1 MAHFKTDLRDI
12 YFNLFEVL
20 KVQKSAELGETDM
33 KEIISE
39 YNKFIGNEVFP
50 HRQTGDHEGVK
61 LKDGKVTVPASF
73 HAPQKKFYENGWY
86 ALGYPEEIGGMPAP
100 NSVTFAC
107 QSISNSANVS
117 WAMYYGLT
125 RGAMDV
131 LLAVGSEEQKN
142 LYVPKMMSGEWG
154 GTMCLTEPGAGS
166 DVGAAA
172 TTATPN
178 GDGTYKIKGVKIF
191 ISSGDNDLYQNIIH
205 LVLARTPGAPQGTKG
220 LSLFIVPKFKVS
232 PDGKMLDANDV
243 RCTKIEEKM
252 GIHGQA
258 TCEMTFGTNGNCH
271 GYLIG
276 KELEG
281 IQNMFIMMN
290 HARLL
295 CGLQG
300 EAQANL
306 AYQMTEQYVKERSQF
321 GKEIVHHP
329 DVKRMMLKMRAITR
343 GMRSLVLYTGDLF
356 DQLHH
361 GHTEVENEIAFLTP
375 ICKSFCSDEG
385 FQVAV
390 DAIQIHGGY
399 GFCSEYGIEQFA
411 RDTKIATI
419 YEGTNGIQAIDFT
432 MRKVLKDN
440 AKTLMHVG
448 AKIQKALASS
458 EASEYRAECEF
469 MGKNLQKTQEILA
482 LFAEMMK
489 KNNADAVLAHATAF
503 QNFVGNLIVAWRLLE
518 GAMEAKRNMGA
529 ADQQDKDYY
538 QSKIVDFK
546 IFVQHYL
553 TRNSS
558 IAQQILNFNNELSQ
572 LNL

>member
-1 MAHFKTDLRDI
+1 MAQFRTDLRDV

-20 KVQKSAELGETDM
+20 KIQDHADLGESDM
-33 KEIISE
+33 KEIIAE

-50 HRQTGDHEGVK
+50 TRIIGDEEGVT
-61 LKDGKVTVPASF
+61 LKDGKVTTPACF
-73 HAPQKKFYENGWY
+73 KEPHKKFYENGWY
-86 ALGYPEEIGGMPAP
+86 ALGYPEEVGGMPAP
-100 NSVTFAC
+100 HAVSFAC
-107 QSISNSANVS
+107 QSISNSANVAWS
-117 WAMYYGLT
+117 MYYGLT
-125 RGAMDV
+125 KGAMDV
-131 LLAVGSEEQKN
+131 ILAVGSPEQKS
-142 LYVPKMMSGEWG
+142 LYVPKMMTGEWG

-166 DVGAAA
+166 DVGAAV

-191 ISSGDNDLYQNIIH
+191 ISSGDNDLYENIIH
-205 LVLARTPGAPQGTKG
+205 LVLARTPGAPQGSKG
-220 LSLFIVPKFKVS
+220 LSLFIVPKTRTKA
-232 PDGKMLDANDV
+232 DGTSLGANDV

-252 GIHGQA
+252 GIHAQA
-258 TCEMTFGTNGNCH
+258 TCELTFGANGDCQ

-295 CGLQG
+295 CGIQG
-300 EAQANL
+300 EAQSNL
-306 AYQMTEQYVKERSQF
+306 ALQLTEQYVKERVQF

-329 DVKRMMLKMRAITR
+329 DVKRMMLKMRAMSR
-343 GMRSLVLYTGDLF
+343 GLRSLVLYTGDLF

-361 GHTEVENEIAFLTP
+361 GKVEAENEIALLTP

-390 DAIQIHGGY
+390 DAIQVHGGY

-411 RDTKIATI
+411 RDAKIATI

-440 AKTLMHVG
+440 AKTLLGVG
-448 AKIQKALASS
+448 AKIQKALAQP
-458 EASEYRAECEF
+458 EASEFKAECEF
-469 MGKNLQKTQEILA
+469 LAKNLQKTQEILTK
-482 LFAEMMK
+482 FSDYMK
-489 KNNADAVLAHATAF
+489 KNDADGVLQHAMGF
-503 QNFVGNLIVAWRLLE
+503 LNFAGNLIVSWRLLE
-518 GAMEAKRNMGA
+518 SAIEAKKKMSVA
-529 ADQQDKDYY
+529 TAEDKEYY
-538 QSKIVDFK
+538 QSKVVDFRV
-546 IFVQHYL
+546 FVQHYL

-558 IAQQILNFNNELSQ
+558 IAQTILNFDMELSQ
-572 LNL
+572 LKI

>member
-1 MAHFKTDLRDI
+1 MAQFRTDLRDV

-20 KVQKSAELGETDM
+20 KIQDHADLGESDM

-39 YNKFIGNEVFP
+39 YNKFIGNEVYP
-50 HRQTGDHEGVK
+50 TRTKGDEEGVT
-61 LKDGKVTVPASF
+61 LKDGKVTTPACF
-73 HAPQKKFYENGWY
+73 KDPHKKFYENGWY

-100 NSVTFAC
+100 HAISFAC
-107 QSISNSANVS
+107 QSISNSANIAWS
-117 WAMYYGLT
+117 MYYGLT
-125 RGAMDV
+125 KGAMDV
-131 LLAVGSEEQKN
+131 ILAVGSEEQKN
-142 LYVPKMMSGEWG
+142 LYVTKMMSGEWG

-166 DVGAAA
+166 DVGAAV
-172 TTATPN
+172 TSATPN

-191 ISSGDNDLYQNIIH
+191 ISSGENDLYENIIH

-220 LSLFIVPKFKVS
+220 LSLFIVPKLKVK
-232 PDGKMLDANDV
+232 PDGTVLGSNDV

-252 GIHGQA
+252 GIHAQA
-258 TCEMTFGTNGNCH
+258 TCELTFGTNGDCQ

-295 CGLQG
+295 CGIQG
-300 EAQANL
+300 ESQANL
-306 AYQMTEQYVKERSQF
+306 AFELTEQYVRERVQF
-321 GKEIVHHP
+321 AKEIAHHP
-329 DVKRMMLKMRAITR
+329 DVKRMMLKMRAMAR
-343 GMRSLVLYTGDLF
+343 GLRSLVLYTGDLF

-361 GHTEVENEIAFLTP
+361 GKKEVENEIALLTP

-385 FQVAV
+385 FQIAV
-390 DAIQIHGGY
+390 DAIQVHGGY

-411 RDTKIATI
+411 RDTKISTI

-440 AKTLMHVG
+440 AKTLMGVG
-448 AKIQKALASS
+448 AKIQKALAAS
-458 EASEYRAECEF
+458 EAAEFKNECDF
-469 MGKNLQKTQEILA
+469 LGKNLQKTQEILVK
-482 LFAEMMK
+482 FSDYMK
-489 KNNADAVLAHATAF
+489 KNDADGVLQHATAF
-503 QNFVGNLIVAWRLLE
+503 LNFAGNLIVAWRLLE
-518 GAMEAKRNMGA
+518 SAIEAKKKMA
-529 ADQQDKDYY
+529 SASAEDKEYY
-538 QSKIVDFK
+538 QTKVVDFK

-558 IAQQILNFNNELSQ
+558 LAQSMLNFDNELSQ
-572 LNL
+572 LKV